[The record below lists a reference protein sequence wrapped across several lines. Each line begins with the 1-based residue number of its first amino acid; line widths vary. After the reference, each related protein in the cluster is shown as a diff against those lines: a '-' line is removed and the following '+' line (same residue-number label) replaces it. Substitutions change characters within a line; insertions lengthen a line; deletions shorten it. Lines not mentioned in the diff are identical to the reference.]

1 MCIHCVIPNYLASVS
16 EFKHPSNMTEDKE
29 FNSSVFEAKLAEQ
42 AERYDG
48 TLDIGTIAECVCVCV
63 QLCMMLCVLV
73 EMVKSMEAVV
83 TQKHQIKAILT
94 TEERNLLSVAYK
106 NVIGSRRAA
115 WRIISSIE
123 QKEESREKPDSAKK
137 LTIIKVSCPQCSCPL
152 PGGQC

>member
-1 MCIHCVIPNYLASVS
+1 
-16 EFKHPSNMTEDKE
+16 
-29 FNSSVFEAKLAEQ
+29 
-42 AERYDG
+42 
-48 TLDIGTIAECVCVCV
+48 
-63 QLCMMLCVLV
+63 MMLCVLV

-152 PGGQC
+152 PGRAVLSCVWLGLQGQSGEGAGRHLQ